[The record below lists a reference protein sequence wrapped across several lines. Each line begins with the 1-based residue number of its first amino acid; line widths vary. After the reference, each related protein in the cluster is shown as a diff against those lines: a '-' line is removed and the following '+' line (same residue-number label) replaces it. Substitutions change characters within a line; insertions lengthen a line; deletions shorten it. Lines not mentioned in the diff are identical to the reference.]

1 MKKLVALLLAVLMV
15 MSAAAFAEPVVSEPE
30 MPLTDTPA
38 NYDAMIVLHG
48 MDVGD
53 PNEKSLYVAR
63 EEQTGVNIEWTVIPS
78 TSQAERIAT
87 TFASGELPDLFA
99 NMLNNSDVL
108 TYGMSGALLPISDY
122 LEYMPNFSSILE
134 AMPDVKAAVTMH
146 DGKIYG
152 LPQINMWSVWP
163 GNGVYQ
169 RSSVFINKNWL
180 EKLTGKEKIK
190 MWISRGGQAIAVL
203 SALLTYF
210 LVYRAAY

>member
-108 TYGMSGALLPISDY
+108 TYGMSGALLPISD
-122 LEYMPNFSSILE
+122 
-134 AMPDVKAAVTMH
+134 
-146 DGKIYG
+146 
-152 LPQINMWSVWP
+152 
-163 GNGVYQ
+163 
-169 RSSVFINKNWL
+169 
-180 EKLTGKEKIK
+180 
-190 MWISRGGQAIAVL
+190 
-203 SALLTYF
+203 
-210 LVYRAAY
+210 